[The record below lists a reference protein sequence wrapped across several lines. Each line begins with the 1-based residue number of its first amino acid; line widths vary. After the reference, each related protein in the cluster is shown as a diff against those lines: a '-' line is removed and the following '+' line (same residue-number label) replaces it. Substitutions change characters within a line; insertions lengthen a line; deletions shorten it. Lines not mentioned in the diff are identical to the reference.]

1 MKKQLQFGIFIALVL
16 VCAFA
21 LWAFVANK
29 TAQTTINQ
37 SDNATKPNE
46 MNLSVRNLQS
56 AGNFTK
62 SQNLGDLQALE
73 SAGILQN
80 PQVLKNP
87 QPLENSQGLK
97 KSQNLTN
104 LQALQNV
111 APTPAQATKT
121 SEKKRV
127 KGLLVDYDADELNSN
142 GEFSASEFKSDKI
155 SVETNLDASFKENVK
170 TNSKAK
176 QGAEFGTKAFNDANS
191 NAKFSLNAEQN
202 AFNKAHSHTNSSA
215 NLNLDA
221 KTSTFDDTNFSVNL
235 NEKIKPTPNSKAL
248 RNINSSKKPNLSALN
263 DTNATPILDTSAI
276 LVRKKH
282 YANLLKLIQKGYAK
296 SFFAQKADKNATIK
310 DAISVKPKLCII
322 IDDMASRE
330 QVRELKATGLKLVPS
345 FFPPDSNHP
354 KTPTLAREF
363 EFFMVHLPLAA
374 VHYSYEERDTLSPHD
389 SQERINA
396 KIAQIAR
403 DFKGLKFINNHTGSL
418 FTDDT
423 QAMRRLFRALK
434 QHGLIFVD
442 SMTIS
447 SSKGALVSREFSQM
461 PIKRDIFLDN
471 ENDIGAIKAKIK
483 QAVRKAHKKGF
494 AIAIA
499 HPKKNTFEA
508 LKQSK
513 ELLQSVELVY
523 LSEVYENP

>member
-1 MKKQLQFGIFIALVL
+1 M
-16 VCAFA
+16 CAFA
-21 LWAFVANK
+21 LWVFVANK

-56 AGNFTK
+56 AGNLTK
-62 SQNLGDLQALE
+62 SQNSGDLQALE

-80 PQVLKNP
+80 PQIFESLQILRNP
-87 QPLENSQGLK
+87 QPLDNSQALK
-97 KSQNLTN
+97 NSQNLTN
-104 LQALQNV
+104 SQALQNV

-127 KGLLVDYDADELNSN
+127 KGLLVDYDADELKSN
-142 GEFSASEFKSDKI
+142 GEFSTSELKSEKI

-176 QGAEFGTKAFNDANS
+176 QGAEFSAKAFDDANS
-191 NAKFSLNAEQN
+191 NAKFSPNAGQN
-202 AFNKAHSHTNSSA
+202 AFDKANSSTNSKAFIDTNSNA

-221 KTSTFDDTNFSVNL
+221 KTSTFDDTNFSANL
-235 NEKIKPTPNSKAL
+235 NEKIKFAPNSKAL
-248 RNINSSKKPNLSALN
+248 RDINSSKKPNLNALN
-263 DTNATPILDTSAI
+263 DTNVTPILDTSAI
-276 LVRKKH
+276 LVKKKH
-282 YANLLKLIQKGYAK
+282 YANFLKLIQKGYAK
-296 SFFAQKADKNATIK
+296 SFFDQKADKNATIK
-310 DAISVKPKLCII
+310 DAISAKPKLCII

-330 QVRELKATGLKLVPS
+330 QVRELKATRLKLVPS

-374 VHYSYEERDTLSPHD
+374 VHYSYEERDTLSPND

-396 KIAQIAR
+396 KIAQIVR

-442 SMTIS
+442 SMTIG

-483 QAVRKAHKKGF
+483 QAVQKARKKGF